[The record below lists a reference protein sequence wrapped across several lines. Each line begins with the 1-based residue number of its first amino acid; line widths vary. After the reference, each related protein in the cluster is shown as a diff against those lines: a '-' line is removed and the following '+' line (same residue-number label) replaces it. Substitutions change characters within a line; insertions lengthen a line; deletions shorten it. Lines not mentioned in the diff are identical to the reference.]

1 MSQSEV
7 DDPTQFYM
15 EPHMGQDE
23 RFNAEN
29 WPHDRQPNP
38 SQYSN
43 DSDESRVLCSL
54 EVSLAQESPETPIT
68 PQTGRAKLSKEAAA
82 EQIER
87 VGITVFPVGDHTG
100 ALYVA
105 NGMQSFRSRY
115 CAPGGESQN
124 RLNGGDECR
133 QTGCSVGFDFLIEF
147 Q

>member
-87 VGITVFPVGDHTG
+87 VTTLLESRGYTVFAHKT
-100 ALYVA
+100 
-105 NGMQSFRSRY
+105 NH
-115 CAPGGESQN
+115 GGE
-124 RLNGGDECR
+124 RKTMHLA
-133 QTGCSVGFDFLIEF
+133 FLMYDTE
-147 Q
+147 